1 MRNADVMLF
10 PGLHAPRR
18 AEMTNELTRL
28 EFKSEKKRKKKGI
41 NRRK

>member
-18 AEMTNELTRL
+18 AEMTNELTKL
-28 EFKSEKKRKKKGI
+28 EFKSEKKKEKKKV
-41 NRRK
+41 